1 MNKGPKLNNV
11 TKKFTS
17 RDNLGIESVSAS
29 IQRELCPV
37 INTVTPR
44 AFYWIFMVWN
54 YYDYLMNSGI
64 HSENWNL
71 DTFDRPFLKKN
82 DYYFVLSNIMNPES
96 NKNNLVGKDKAQ
108 SNYRNNPEGP
118 YEYDREYFVSRY
130 GGMQYYNAG
139 CLTMGFITD
148 VNNNGEKYKF
158 PRLTEEIGKPM
169 AIAFENV
176 IKNTKYYKNYR
187 LNNTAVPKNVV
198 EEFGKIVSLDLK
210 GFNECKELLKKA
222 LFTPIRNV
230 NLNNKKLIESAKYI
244 QLLHDKYNYKYCGLK
259 EMRKMLFDY
268 FSPRG
273 EYKYCFDDELK
284 EIITDWEVVVGRQ
297 YFTISVEMIW
307 KYMLA
312 ILDVPMQLNEWLNR
326 SINTSKWNMNINEN
340 LSNYIESC
348 NYNFDEREKMIEQG
362 YRGAQNIEN
371 NIESAMKILLSL
383 YNRFKDR
390 RDVNEIYLEM
400 GGNISLNSLIQL
412 IEEYKE
418 RPVYEIV
425 VYIME
430 NWIVEQHKITAFNKM
445 VEGRDGYYFECI
457 DGDTYAKK
465 RDVYPDFQG
474 IRMIQLNQV
483 MKDLDM
489 WSE

>member
-273 EYKYCFDDELK
+273 EYKYCFDDE
-284 EIITDWEVVVGRQ
+284 
-297 YFTISVEMIW
+297 
-307 KYMLA
+307 
-312 ILDVPMQLNEWLNR
+312 
-326 SINTSKWNMNINEN
+326 
-340 LSNYIESC
+340 
-348 NYNFDEREKMIEQG
+348 
-362 YRGAQNIEN
+362 
-371 NIESAMKILLSL
+371 
-383 YNRFKDR
+383 
-390 RDVNEIYLEM
+390 
-400 GGNISLNSLIQL
+400 
-412 IEEYKE
+412 
-418 RPVYEIV
+418 
-425 VYIME
+425 
-430 NWIVEQHKITAFNKM
+430 
-445 VEGRDGYYFECI
+445 
-457 DGDTYAKK
+457 
-465 RDVYPDFQG
+465 
-474 IRMIQLNQV
+474 
-483 MKDLDM
+483 
-489 WSE
+489 